1 MNEIIIIG
9 NLGNDIEINE
19 TSNGKPVANL
29 RVATSFG
36 KGDKQK
42 TEWHNVVLFG
52 KTAELAGEHLEK
64 GARVLIR
71 GRIQTRK
78 WQDTEGNDRYTT
90 ETVASRLEFKGKGGG
105 SANRV
110 LIVGNLGADPETAY
124 TQSGLAVVNFR
135 IASNERYKDGDG
147 NSQTRTEWHKCVGF
161 GKLAEFCGE
170 YLEKGSE
177 VYIEGHLHTR
187 KWQDKEGNDHYITE
201 VMVSELKALG
211 GGKGSSDQTPV
222 PEPPSGDDVPF

>member
-1 MNEIIIIG
+1 
-9 NLGNDIEINE
+9 L
-19 TSNGKPVANL
+19 L
-29 RVATSFG
+29 
-36 KGDKQK
+36 
-42 TEWHNVVLFG
+42 
-52 KTAELAGEHLEK
+52 
-64 GARVLIR
+64 
-71 GRIQTRK
+71 
-78 WQDTEGNDRYTT
+78 
-90 ETVASRLEFKGKGGG
+90 
-105 SANRV
+105 
-110 LIVGNLGADPETAY
+110 VGNLGADPETAY

-170 YLEKGSE
+170 YLKKGSE
-177 VYIEGHLHTR
+177 VYIEGHLQTR

-211 GGKGSSDQTPV
+211 GGKGSSDQNPV